1 MQHLIVRLCLA
12 ARYLL
17 PIFNFKAAMSPIQT
31 HKTLY
36 KTAIHILIWLLLL
49 LFPFLL
55 SHTDNFDFYRLLKFT
70 WIPMCW
76 YAIIFYLNFFYL
88 IEHFLFR
95 KKNTWFV
102 MSNLAVIILFTWLNF
117 EVREMLNMIIKQP
130 INRPDLPPKSYFI
143 YKDFIALIIPVIVS
157 FAVKTAEK
165 WANTENER
173 KEREKE
179 ILNSELQHLKY
190 QLQPHFFF
198 NSLNTVYA
206 LIERSPSLAQE
217 TVHNLSKLMRYL
229 LYETDTGYVSLNQ
242 EINFMTQY
250 INLMKLR
257 ISDKTV
263 VKTSFPAS
271 AEGYTIAPLLFISL
285 IENAFKHGISATQ
298 PSEISFVL
306 QLQQNNTITFVAQNV
321 NFPKNIQD
329 KSGSGIGLANLRK
342 RLELSYPGKY
352 EFNTRI
358 EGLQFT
364 ATLEIHND

>member
-1 MQHLIVRLCLA
+1 VSL
-12 ARYLL
+12 
-17 PIFNFKAAMSPIQT
+17 IQT
-31 HKTLY
+31 HRTLY
-36 KTAIHILIWLLLL
+36 KAAIHVLIWLLLL

-55 SHTDNFDFYRLLKFT
+55 SHSDNFDFHRLLKFT

-76 YAIIFYLNFFYL
+76 YAVIFYLNFFFL
-88 IEHFLFR
+88 IDQFLFL
-95 KKNTWFV
+95 KKIGGFV
-102 MSNLAVIILFTWLNF
+102 IINLAVIILFTWLNF
-117 EVREMLNMIIKQP
+117 EVREMLNMIIAIKQP
-130 INRPDLPPKSYFI
+130 INRPDLPPKSYFV

-165 WANTENER
+165 WTNTENER

-206 LIERSPSLAQE
+206 LIERSPTMAQE

-257 ISDKTV
+257 ISDKTI

-271 AEGYTIAPLLFISL
+271 ADGYTIAPLLFISL

-321 NFPKNIQD
+321 NFPKNMQD

-358 EGLQFT
+358 EGLRFT

>member
-1 MQHLIVRLCLA
+1 MWI
-12 ARYLL
+12 
-17 PIFNFKAAMSPIQT
+17 
-31 HKTLY
+31 
-36 KTAIHILIWLLLL
+36 LL
-49 LFPFLL
+49 LFLPFIF
-55 SHTDNFDFYRLLKFT
+55 SNTANFDITRLLKFT

-76 YAIIFYLNFFYL
+76 YALLFYLNFFYFMDRLLFKKQLTQFVL
-88 IEHFLFR
+88 I
-95 KKNTWFV
+95 
-102 MSNLAVIILFTWLNF
+102 NLALIIFFTWLNF
-117 EVREMLNMIIKQP
+117 EVREILNSITAIK
-130 INRPDLPPKSYFI
+130 IERPDLPPKSYFI
-143 YKDFIALIIPVIVS
+143 YKDFIALFIPVIVS

-165 WANTENER
+165 WANDEGER

-179 ILNSELQHLKY
+179 MLNSELQHLKY

-229 LYETDTGYVSLNQ
+229 LYETDSGKVSLNK
-242 EINFMTQY
+242 EVHFMTQY

-263 VKTSFPAS
+263 VKTSFPVA
-271 AEGYTIAPLLFISL
+271 AESHAIAPLLFISL

-298 PSEISFVL
+298 ASEISFSL
-306 QLQQNNTITFVAQNV
+306 TLSDNSIIFAAKNI
-321 NFPKNIQD
+321 NFPKNIHD

-352 EFNTRI
+352 EFNTRV
-358 EGLQFT
+358 EGSLFT
-364 ATLEIHND
+364 ATLEIQND

>member
-1 MQHLIVRLCLA
+1 
-12 ARYLL
+12 
-17 PIFNFKAAMSPIQT
+17 MSPIQT
-31 HKTLY
+31 HKSL
-36 KTAIHILIWLLLL
+36 KAGIHILIWLLLL
-49 LFPFLL
+49 VFPFLL
-55 SHTDNFDFYRLLKFT
+55 SHSDNFDFNRLLKFT

-76 YAIIFYLNFFYL
+76 YAVLFYLNFFYL
-88 IEHFLFR
+88 IDQLLF
-95 KKNTWFV
+95 KKKIAWFV
-102 MSNLAVIILFTWLNF
+102 TSNLLVIILFTWLNF
-117 EVREMLNMIIKQP
+117 EVREMLNMIMTIKQP
-130 INRPDLPPKSYFI
+130 INRPDLPPKQYFI
-143 YKDFIALIIPVIVS
+143 YKDFIALFIPVIVA

-206 LIERSPSLAQE
+206 LIERSPAMAQE

-229 LYETDTGYVSLNQ
+229 LYETDTGFVSLNQ

-257 ISDKTV
+257 ISDKTI
-263 VKTSFPAS
+263 VKTGFPDS
-271 AEGYTIAPLLFISL
+271 ADGYTIAPLLFISL

-298 PSEISFVL
+298 PSEISFTL
-306 QLQQNNTITFVAQNV
+306 KLQQNNTITFVAQNL

-342 RLELSYPGKY
+342 RLELSYPGRY

-358 EGLQFT
+358 EGSQFT
-364 ATLEIHND
+364 ATLEIHNDQT